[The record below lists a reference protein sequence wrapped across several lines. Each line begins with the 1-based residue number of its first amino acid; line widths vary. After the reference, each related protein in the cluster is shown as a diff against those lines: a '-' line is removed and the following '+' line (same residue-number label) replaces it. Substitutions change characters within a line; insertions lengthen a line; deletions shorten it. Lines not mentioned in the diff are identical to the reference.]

1 MDILSLKK
9 NPSGGENMWKAPSRH
24 MHEDT
29 KTWGLRQELEA
40 QASQQRWWMGWI
52 LQVIPR
58 TLGKPVRGFEQS
70 I

>member
-29 KTWGLRQELEA
+29 KTVGPEA
-40 QASQQRWWMGWI
+40 GAGGPGVTAALVDGVDPTGHSQDSREAS
-52 LQVIPR
+52 
-58 TLGKPVRGFEQS
+58 KGF
-70 I
+70 